1 MGENFLFILKIIVQM
16 IGSEILVQ
24 LYKQMG
30 VWYIFNAARHFWD
43 TLYVC
48 DVCHLGAC
56 HVCDEM
62 TDHVDEISV

>member
-30 VWYIFNAARHFWD
+30 VWYIFNAAGLFLGHP
-43 TLYVC
+43 VC
-48 DVCHLGAC
+48 V
-56 HVCDEM
+56 
-62 TDHVDEISV
+62 